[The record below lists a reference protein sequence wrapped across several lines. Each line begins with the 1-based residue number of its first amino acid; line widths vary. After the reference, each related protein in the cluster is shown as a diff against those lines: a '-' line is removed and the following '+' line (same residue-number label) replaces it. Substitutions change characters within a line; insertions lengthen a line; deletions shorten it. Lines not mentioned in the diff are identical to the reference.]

1 MLADI
6 CLRTASNS
14 DCPQIM
20 ALLER
25 CHLTAVN
32 IVSIIGSFFVALRG
46 SRIIGCAAAEPHG
59 ESILIRS
66 VGVDP
71 LFRNQG
77 IASRLVEVLLMQ
89 ARGAETRNVFLFSKR
104 APAFFARWGFLL
116 FPSDKV
122 PTAVQA
128 TPEFQLAKASAAL
141 CMRCELR

>member
-1 MLADI
+1 
-6 CLRTASNS
+6 
-14 DCPQIM
+14 M

-25 CHLTAVN
+25 CRLSAVD
-32 IVSIIGSFFVALRG
+32 VVTIIGNFFVALRG
-46 SRIIGCAAAEPHG
+46 GRIIGCAAAESHG

-66 VGVDP
+66 VAVDP

-77 IASRLVEVLLMQ
+77 IAGRLVDVLLMQ
-89 ARGAETRNVFLFSKR
+89 ARGTETRNVFLFSKP

-122 PTAVQA
+122 PAAVRA
-128 TPEFQLAKASAAL
+128 TLEFQLAEASAAL